1 MTTPPH
7 ARRPFHEDLDALQ
20 GRLLAMAG
28 LVEKLVGKAAECVL
42 QRNPAVASEIVTA
55 DDRVDAFEI
64 EIDELV
70 TELTALHQPMA
81 IDLRRLIT
89 TLRLSSDLERVGD
102 HAVNIAK
109 AELRM
114 AEGDPMPEFRELT
127 EMFDIALGM
136 FSDVLAAYVSRNSEI
151 ARRVCLT
158 DDKVDDLRR
167 SLFQMLVTHMEADPK
182 RVPGALELLLVG
194 QNLERIADL
203 STNIAEDV
211 VFLVEGRS
219 IKHGAEGHH
228 GAEHEQR
235 ADPVAE

>member
-1 MTTPPH
+1 MITPPH

-20 GRLLAMAG
+20 GRLLEMAG
-28 LVEKLVGKAAECVL
+28 LVEKLVGQAARAVL
-42 QRNPAVASEIVTA
+42 ARDSDAADAITAA
-55 DDRVDAFEI
+55 DDRVDEYEI

-109 AELRM
+109 AARRLAAADPLPDLPEL
-114 AEGDPMPEFRELT
+114 AEII
-127 EMFDIALGM
+127 DISLGM
-136 FSDVLAAYVSRNSEI
+136 FSDALAAYVSRNAEV

-167 SLFQMLVTHMEADPK
+167 SLFHILVEQMRSDPK
-182 RVPGALELLLVG
+182 RVGGALEVLLVG

-203 STNIAEDV
+203 STNISEDV
-211 VFLVEGRS
+211 VFLVEGHS
-219 IKHGAEGHH
+219 IKHGLEGHH
-228 GAEHEQR
+228 VMDRE
-235 ADPVAE
+235 

>member
-1 MTTPPH
+1 MNTPQQ
-7 ARRPFHEDLDALQ
+7 ARRPFHEELDALQ
-20 GRLLAMAG
+20 ARLLEMAG
-28 LVEKLVGKAAECVL
+28 LVEGLVARATKAVLDRDPSVAAQVSAE
-42 QRNPAVASEIVTA
+42 
-55 DDRVDAFEI
+55 DDQVDEFEI

-81 IDLRRLIT
+81 TDLRRLIT

-109 AELRM
+109 AARRLSDT
-114 AEGDPMPEFRELT
+114 DPMPQLRELS
-127 EMFDIALGM
+127 EMMDIAQGM
-136 FSDVLAAYVSRNSEI
+136 FSDALAAYVSRNAET

-167 SLFQMLVTHMEADPK
+167 SLFGILVEHMRGDP
-182 RVPGALELLLVG
+182 RQVGGALELLLVG

-203 STNIAEDV
+203 STNISEDV

-228 GAEHEQR
+228 VLDDE
-235 ADPVAE
+235 